1 MEEYERG
8 VASEAAHEI
17 IRKYSVELCSCFLN
31 QDIPIRLYAD
41 RLMNQVTFE
50 KYANRAIDLA
60 DSEKAQLIL
69 LDVQRSVSRD
79 VEGINKLCSILCQP
93 KDKEL
98 SDLATMIKGS

>member
-1 MEEYERG
+1 MEEYERR

-17 IRKYSVELCSCFLN
+17 IRKYSVELCSCFLS

-50 KYANRAIDLA
+50 KYVNRAIDLA

-79 VEGINKLCSILCQP
+79 VEGINKLCSVLCQP
-93 KDKEL
+93 NDQEF
-98 SDLATMIKGS
+98 SDLATKIKGS